1 MTRPETLATWSMRLS
16 KEIQEASPTQ
26 YDALADKF
34 AQHYCNDIN
43 AKYALHH
50 LLHFRDDDAQGHVVY
65 FDMKDVEV
73 LCLCKFREKMFRAIE
88 QIGITTKPA
97 SVRECK
103 ARRVQRSTEKFVAAM
118 KYEIECEQRHTCDA
132 EAMMNMM
139 QEMLAKKEAEI
150 AELKKGKGVSG
161 KEEVTLKKDAQR
173 LSKELAESKA
183 ETKKLKA
190 ELEASKKEA
199 KALHKKVKNMQ
210 DSVRELMETKALLSH
225 SKGMVSE
232 LLQTAK
238 HAKDILEALGE
249 QNVGKESEEMAGCQD
264 QARKQS
270 QHQLAKDMH
279 EIGRELDNIL
289 QECRVMQEAMQMM
302 GREVETVVMQR
313 DKLSTLLRG
322 SFEKIKELQDQDK
335 QKSKTCTYQ
344 DRGREE
350 DGILERLQQQCHTA
364 RVYARRLTAIFCAR
378 SCLRAN
384 LLRGCQRSCL
394 WIF

>member
-1 MTRPETLATWSMRLS
+1 MRLS
-16 KEIQEASPTQ
+16 KEIQEASLTQ

-50 LLHFRDDDAQGHVVY
+50 LLHFRDDDAHDHVVY

-73 LCLCKFREKMFRAIE
+73 LCLCKFREKMFRALE

-118 KYEIECEQRHTCDA
+118 KYEIECEERHTCDA

-150 AELKKGKGVSG
+150 AELKKGKGVAG
-161 KEEVTLKKDAQR
+161 KEEVALKKDAQR

-183 ETKKLKA
+183 ETKKLQA
-190 ELEASKKEA
+190 ELEASQKEA
-199 KALHKKVKNMQ
+199 RELQKKVENMQ
-210 DSVRELMETKALLSH
+210 DAARELVQVKALLGQ
-225 SKGMVSE
+225 SKGMATE
-232 LLQTAK
+232 MLENAK
-238 HAKDILEALGE
+238 QAKDMLEALAE
-249 QNVGKESEEMAGCQD
+249 EDMCKERQEMAGCQD

-270 QHQLAKDMH
+270 QHQL
-279 EIGRELDNIL
+279 DNIL
-289 QECRVMQEAMQMM
+289 QECRTMQEEMQVM
-302 GREVETVVMQR
+302 GRELEALVMQR

-322 SFEKIKELQDQDK
+322 SFDKIKELQDKDK

-344 DRGREE
+344 DRCQEE

-378 SCLRAN
+378 SCLFAN
-384 LLRGCQRSCL
+384 LLRRCKKLCL
-394 WIF
+394 WILQRFTRILKDTY

>member
-1 MTRPETLATWSMRLS
+1 MRLS
-16 KEIQEASPTQ
+16 KEIQESSPTQ
-26 YDALADKF
+26 YDALTDKF

-50 LLHFRDDDAQGHVVY
+50 LLHFRDDDTQDHVVY

-73 LCLCKFREKMFRAIE
+73 LCLCKFREKMFRALE

-150 AELKKGKGVSG
+150 AELKKGKGVAG
-161 KEEVTLKKDAQR
+161 KEEVVLKKDAQR

-190 ELEASKKEA
+190 ELEASHKQA
-199 KALHKKVKNMQ
+199 KALQKKVENMQ
-210 DSVRELMETKALLSH
+210 DAATELLETKALLGQ
-225 SKGMVSE
+225 SKGMISE
-232 LLQTAK
+232 LLETAK
-238 HAKDILEALGE
+238 HAKDILKALAE
-249 QNVGKESEEMAGCQD
+249 ENMWKESQAMAGCQD

-270 QHQLAKDMH
+270 QHQL
-279 EIGRELDNIL
+279 DNIL
-289 QECRVMQEAMQMM
+289 QECRVMQEEMQMM
-302 GREVETVVMQR
+302 GREVETLVIQR

-322 SFEKIKELQDQDK
+322 SFDKIKELQDQDK

-344 DRGREE
+344 DRVQEE

-378 SCLRAN
+378 SCLLAN
-384 LLRGCQRSCL
+384 LLRCCQKLGL
-394 WIF
+394 WILGRFTRIGY

>member
-1 MTRPETLATWSMRLS
+1 MTRPETLATWSMRMS
-16 KEIQEASPTQ
+16 KEIQEAFPTQ

-34 AQHYCNDIN
+34 AQHYSNNIN

-50 LLHFRDDDAQGHVVY
+50 LLHFRDDDVQDHVVY

-73 LCLCKFREKMFRAIE
+73 LCLCKFREKMFRALE

-103 ARRVQRSTEKFVAAM
+103 ARRVQRNSEKFMAAM

-150 AELKKGKGVSG
+150 AELKKGKGVAG
-161 KEEVTLKKDAQR
+161 KDEVALKKDAQR

-190 ELEASKKEA
+190 ELEASHKEA
-199 KALHKKVKNMQ
+199 KALQKKVKNMQ
-210 DSVRELMETKALLSH
+210 DEEREILEKKASLGQN
-225 SKGMVSE
+225 KGMVLA
-232 LLQTAK
+232 LLENAK
-238 HAKDILEALGE
+238 EAKDILAALGE
-249 QNVGKESEEMAGCQD
+249 EDTGKESQAKARCQD

-270 QHQLAKDMH
+270 QHQL
-279 EIGRELDNIL
+279 DNIL
-289 QECRVMQEAMQMM
+289 QECRVMQEEMQKM
-302 GREVETVVMQR
+302 GRELEALVMQR

-322 SFEKIKELQDQDK
+322 SFDKIKELQEQDK

-344 DRGREE
+344 DRGQEE

-378 SCLRAN
+378 SCLCAN
-384 LLRGCQRSCL
+384 LLRGCQELCL
-394 WIF
+394 WIL